1 MGNGGSSPVSDDD
14 EMDDAYSGP
23 PSSMIRSKLEQL
35 DEILASQPSP
45 ATDDLSSTTGA
56 STVKGESYCEVKIGT
71 SALAQSPG
79 MVSKIALIAS
89 QSKRL
94 DRHDVLNRLA
104 MGDDGVQANR
114 VVVPPEFNIL
124 T

>member
-1 MGNGGSSPVSDDD
+1 MSDDD